1 MGSEGYQH
9 LHPGSQFWS
18 SGILWMQH
26 APLPYRGNH
35 CEGEPRPQLRTAA
48 LAAKQYRSHG
58 FAGGPRPQLRTAALA
73 AKQYRSHGCAGGP
86 RPQLRTAALAAK
98 RYRSHGCAE
107 QQPAATAA
115 ASAATAEGAAV
126 AFRHSSN
133 LRHEEKCVKT
143 KCISSKNNLMIC
155 LQRLRMGRGND
166 CEGALRPRLRSAAAS
181 SNQSAEQQ
189 PSGVN

>member
-1 MGSEGYQH
+1 MLLFH
-9 LHPGSQFWS
+9 
-18 SGILWMQH
+18 
-26 APLPYRGNH
+26 
-35 CEGEPRPQLRTAA
+35 TAA
-48 LAAKQYRSHG
+48 TTAKGNRGHSCAPRLWLRSS
-58 FAGGPRPQLRTAALA
+58 TAATAL
-73 AKQYRSHGCAGGP
+73 QGDRGHSCA
-86 RPQLRTAALAAK
+86 LRLWLRRGT
-98 RYRSHGCAE
+98 
-107 QQPAATAA
+107 AATAA
-115 ASAATAEGAAV
+115 QSSSQQQQQQHQQQQLMGAAV

-143 KCISSKNNLMIC
+143 KCISSKNNLMLC